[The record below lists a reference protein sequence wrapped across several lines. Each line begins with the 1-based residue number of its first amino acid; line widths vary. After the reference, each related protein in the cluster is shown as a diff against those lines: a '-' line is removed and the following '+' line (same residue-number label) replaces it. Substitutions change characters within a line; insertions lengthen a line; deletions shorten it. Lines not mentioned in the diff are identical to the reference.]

1 MTSPSYQ
8 QYREIFRG
16 RPTPFAFV
24 NMDLLDENI
33 RQLVD
38 RAGDKTIRI
47 ASKSVRCT
55 HILRYLLDS
64 SPKMQGLMCFT
75 APEAVWLSQQ
85 GFDDLLIAYPFW
97 HEEQVK
103 AVCGELKN
111 GKQIILMVDST
122 EQIEHLQALAKE
134 NDVQIPLCLD
144 LDMSSKLP
152 GIHFG
157 VFRSPLNDEK
167 TALKLQK
174 AISEASHLELQ
185 ALMGYEAQIA
195 GLGDRMPGQALKNI
209 AVGLLK
215 KRSIK
220 EVARRRASV
229 VNALQKAGAKLK
241 IVNGGG
247 TGSMEST
254 REEAAVTEITVGSG
268 FYNSHL
274 FDYYSNFQHL
284 PAAGYAIGIV
294 RQPQANIYTCQ
305 GGGYVASGSVGKERL
320 PLPWLPAGAKLHP
333 NEGAGEVQTPIIYK
347 GPEKLA
353 PGDPIFLRHS
363 KAGELCERFNTLLL
377 VRDGKISDEV
387 PTYRGEGQCFL

>member
-1 MTSPSYQ
+1 MTSPSYAE
-8 QYREIFRG
+8 YRDLFRG
-16 RPTPFAFV
+16 REMPFAFV

-33 RQLVD
+33 RQLLA
-38 RAGDKTIRI
+38 RAGEKTIRI

-55 HILRYLLDS
+55 WMLRYLLDF

-75 APEAVWLSQQ
+75 ASEAVWLSQQ

-97 HEEQVK
+97 HKDQVK
-103 AVCGELKN
+103 AVCEELKK
-111 GKQIILMVDST
+111 GKKIILMVDSPD
-122 EQIEHLQALAKE
+122 QVAHLQTLAKE
-134 NDVQIPLCLD
+134 NDTVIPLCLD

-157 VFRSPLNDEK
+157 VYRSPLKDEK
-167 TALKLQK
+167 GALVLNE
-174 AISEASHLELQ
+174 AITNASHLKLT

-195 GLGDRMPGQALKNI
+195 GLGDRMPGQGLKNI
-209 AVGLLK
+209 AIGFLK
-215 KRSIK
+215 KRSIR
-220 EVARRRASV
+220 EVAKRRAAV
-229 VNALQKAGAKLK
+229 VNALTKAGAQLE

-254 REEAAVTEITVGSG
+254 RVEAAVTEITVGSG

-294 RQPQANIYTCQ
+294 RKPEKDIYTCQ
-305 GGGYVASGSVGKERL
+305 GGGYVSSGSVGKERL
-320 PLPWLPAGAKLHP
+320 PLPWLPVGAKLHP
-333 NEGAGEVQTPIIYK
+333 NEGAGEVQTPIVYK
-347 GPEKLA
+347 GAEKLS
-353 PGDPIFLRHS
+353 PGDPIFMRHS
-363 KAGELCERFNTLLL
+363 KAGELCERFNSLLL
-377 VRDGKISDEV
+377 VRGGKVVDEI

>member
-1 MTSPSYQ
+1 MSSPSYQ
-8 QYREIFRG
+8 KYRDIFRG
-16 RPTPFAFV
+16 QQMPFAFV

-33 RQLVD
+33 RQLLD

-47 ASKSVRCT
+47 ASKSVRST
-55 HILRYLLDS
+55 WILRYLLDS

-75 APEAVWLSQQ
+75 ASEAVWLSQQ

-97 HEEQVK
+97 HAEQVK
-103 AVCGELKN
+103 AVCGELKK
-111 GKQIILMVDST
+111 GKKIILMVDSPD
-122 EQIEHLQALAKE
+122 QVAHLQALAKE
-134 NDVQIPLCLD
+134 NDTQIPLCLD

-157 VFRSPLNDEK
+157 VFRSPLNDVKE
-167 TALKLQK
+167 ALVLQE
-174 AISEASHLELQ
+174 AISQASHLQLD

-195 GLGDRMPGQALKNI
+195 GLGDRMPGQALKNF

-215 KRSIK
+215 KRSIR
-220 EVARRRASV
+220 EIARRRAEV
-229 VNALQKAGAKLK
+229 VKALQNAGADLK
-241 IVNGGG
+241 VVNGGG

-294 RQPQANIYTCQ
+294 RQPQAGMYTCQ

-320 PLPWLPAGAKLHP
+320 PLPWLPKGARLHP
-333 NEGAGEVQTPIIYK
+333 NEGAGEVQTPIVYK

-353 PGDPIFLRHS
+353 PGDPVFLRHS
-363 KAGELCERFNTLLL
+363 KAGELCERFNSLLL
-377 VRDGKISDEV
+377 VRGGKIADEV
-387 PTYRGEGQCFL
+387 ATYRGEGQCFL